1 MRRSGGLL
9 EHATLVIKT
18 RDLTEDERSLAIREH
33 RISLI
38 LDQLSQDQDLRRR
51 VRAHLADLPADK
63 QGPKEVLSGKV
74 IFALVEAMVGHGY
87 KKTECYKLLSRD
99 GLSWVSIEAKYKREK
114 KAREKRGTEN

>member
-9 EHATLVIKT
+9 EHETLGIKT
-18 RDLTEDERSLAIREH
+18 RDLTEEERSLAIREH

-38 LDQLSQDQDLRRR
+38 LDQLTQDQDLRRR
-51 VRAHLADLPADK
+51 VRAHLAGLPADK
-63 QGPKEVLSGKV
+63 PGPKQVLSGKV
-74 IFALVEAMVGHGY
+74 IFALVEAMVWHGY